1 MEDYYKP
8 AVAKSSRMLL
18 VRDFPVVEEAYTVG
32 LRERLALLREDVVA
46 IVLQELEHLG
56 VGC

>member
-1 MEDYYKP
+1 
-8 AVAKSSRMLL
+8 MLL